1 MLKLKIV
8 SPERVE
14 YTGEVESVKVPG
26 TQGNFEI
33 LTDHAPIIS
42 SLQKG
47 VVEYGGQQLEIR
59 SEERGV
65 HLRGEG
71 GGLMVLAV
79 SLSALLLTLL
89 GVAYVKGYDAVKS
102 RSPEHLVHF
111 YLIMATVRML
121 LAGTAVALLV
131 LLADNRADAIRLAI
145 SFIIM
150 YVAMM
155 VITLWLRH

>member
-1 MLKLKIV
+1 
-8 SPERVE
+8 
-14 YTGEVESVKVPG
+14 
-26 TQGNFEI
+26 
-33 LTDHAPIIS
+33 
-42 SLQKG
+42 
-47 VVEYGGQQLEIR
+47 
-59 SEERGV
+59 
-65 HLRGEG
+65 
-71 GGLMVLAV
+71 MVLAV

>member
-1 MLKLKIV
+1 
-8 SPERVE
+8 
-14 YTGEVESVKVPG
+14 
-26 TQGNFEI
+26 
-33 LTDHAPIIS
+33 
-42 SLQKG
+42 
-47 VVEYGGQQLEIR
+47 
-59 SEERGV
+59 
-65 HLRGEG
+65 
-71 GGLMVLAV
+71 MVLAV

-89 GVAYVKGYDAVKS
+89 GVAYVKGYDAVKN

-145 SFIIM
+145 TFIIM
-150 YVAMM
+150 YVTMM